1 MKPVVEHQRRFSLEE
16 DFMNYKTDDLLYTFM
31 RTLSTARPEEGK
43 VNKEGKPIFKE
54 YLPKKDFLKHKGEIA
69 GICGCSTK
77 TIDRHIEKLFENDLL
92 EEGVEIVKDGDKEY
106 QYKCYW
112 FPYDENGKYK
122 ILDKDF
128 IRYLIDTRNAQ
139 CIRVYLYLLNK
150 YQYKKNYTFTYKEI
164 LIALGYSP
172 DTSTTSIS
180 NIIDSFCREGIL
192 EVEDKYD
199 YIEKHGEIHKIPV
212 KELQFVATKLS
223 QLPQAISSSKVKK

>member
-1 MKPVVEHQRRFSLEE
+1 M
-16 DFMNYKTDDLLYTFM
+16 
-31 RTLSTARPEEGK
+31 
-43 VNKEGKPIFKE
+43 
-54 YLPKKDFLKHKGEIA
+54 
-69 GICGCSTK
+69 
-77 TIDRHIEKLFENDLL
+77 L
-92 EEGVEIVKDGDKEY
+92 EEGVEIVKDGDNEY
-106 QYKCYW
+106 QYKCFW

-180 NIIDSFCREGIL
+180 NIIDSLCREGVL

-199 YIEKHGEIHKIPV
+199 YIENHGEIHKIPV
-212 KELQFVATKLS
+212 KEL
-223 QLPQAISSSKVKK
+223 